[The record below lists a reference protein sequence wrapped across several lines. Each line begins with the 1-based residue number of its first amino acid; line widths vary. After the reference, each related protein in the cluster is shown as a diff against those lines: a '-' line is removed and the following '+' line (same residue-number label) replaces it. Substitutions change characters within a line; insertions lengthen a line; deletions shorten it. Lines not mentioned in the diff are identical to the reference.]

1 MPKKNILKYTALIMA
16 FAFVALPAKLIHAA
30 TISGSG
36 SAIISTGTSAGN
48 TLTVAMTGVTS
59 PKGDMKYNAYLL
71 SDSMA
76 KTSIGALSVD
86 EDGAAKLTYTSDGD
100 ILTNFRRLEVRE
112 ESGAS
117 SRIIF
122 ANTIPGQNVNHIRAL
137 VGSGSAISDLEA
149 VLDKAITNATDGKNA
164 STTADLTTSAKAMI
178 SDVDGI
184 AKHIASAKAAVT
196 AAIGTNLT
204 GSYAYDYGTSAN
216 TALDLIQ
223 ANVDAGVVSATQA
236 QTFANHE
243 TGAILMNDAL
253 NQLLR
258 AKNNGTVTATTNA
271 YKMGS
276 FKLSKLDDIHT
287 TVKNDTRLTK
297 LSAAITTAG
306 LQTTLSGS
314 GPMTLL
320 APTDTAITAYGDD
333 KWTTLSTNSANLKRA
348 LEVHV
353 LDSHILSGDSKI
365 DIRIL
370 DSNQAGYTATD
381 IEASNG
387 IIHLVDTVISRR
399 GPFPG
404 LPSVGAHSYNL
415 ENYSYLLLTFGLLLL
430 IGSGATRLAIN
441 KKK

>member
-1 MPKKNILKYTALIMA
+1 
-16 FAFVALPAKLIHAA
+16 
-30 TISGSG
+30 
-36 SAIISTGTSAGN
+36 
-48 TLTVAMTGVTS
+48 
-59 PKGDMKYNAYLL
+59 
-71 SDSMA
+71 
-76 KTSIGALSVD
+76 
-86 EDGAAKLTYTSDGD
+86 
-100 ILTNFRRLEVRE
+100 
-112 ESGAS
+112 
-117 SRIIF
+117 
-122 ANTIPGQNVNHIRAL
+122 
-137 VGSGSAISDLEA
+137 
-149 VLDKAITNATDGKNA
+149 
-164 STTADLTTSAKAMI
+164 MI

-258 AKNNGTVTATTNA
+258 AKNSGTVTATTNA

-276 FKLSKLDDIHT
+276 FKLAKLDDIYT

-333 KWTTLSTNSANLKRA
+333 KWTTLSTNSANLKSDD
-348 LEVHV
+348 L
-353 LDSHILSGDSKI
+353 
-365 DIRIL
+365 
-370 DSNQAGYTATD
+370 
-381 IEASNG
+381 
-387 IIHLVDTVISRR
+387 
-399 GPFPG
+399 
-404 LPSVGAHSYNL
+404 
-415 ENYSYLLLTFGLLLL
+415 
-430 IGSGATRLAIN
+430 
-441 KKK
+441 